1 MTFDSDLEKLDLEK
15 FELGTGAYSKGYELA
30 RLKNDVSLAKK
41 MFELFKKNYDGI
53 DIVSKKDAA
62 KRLDVSYTTLDNW
75 ERMGLRRLQSP
86 FERSKKVFYL
96 WSDIIAFLTVR

>member
-41 MFELFKKNYDGI
+41 MFELFKK
-53 DIVSKKDAA
+53 K
-62 KRLDVSYTTLDNW
+62 L
-75 ERMGLRRLQSP
+75 
-86 FERSKKVFYL
+86 
-96 WSDIIAFLTVR
+96 

>member
-1 MTFDSDLEKLDLEK
+1 MSIKLDLDK

-30 RLKNDVSLAKK
+30 QIRISLSIANEVIEQYKK
-41 MFELFKKNYDGI
+41 YYDGV

-62 KRLDVSYTTLDNW
+62 KRLRVSTTTLDNW

-86 FERSKKVFYL
+86 YENSKKVFYL